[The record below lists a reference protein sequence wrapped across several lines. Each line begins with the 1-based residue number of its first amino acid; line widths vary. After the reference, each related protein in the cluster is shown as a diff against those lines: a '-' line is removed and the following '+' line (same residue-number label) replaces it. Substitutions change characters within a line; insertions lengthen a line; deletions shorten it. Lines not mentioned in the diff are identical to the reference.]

1 MRTWDENK
9 AAIHQLWP
17 GNTFTDEEAKLWR
30 EDLSGLDQDTLYDAI
45 RNTKR
50 NHDTGWVHLKWIV
63 DEYRDLLRAKRRVK
77 HVSHREEKLN
87 LKISNEEDRRL
98 CDQFVA
104 LIDVSQPGDF
114 DSIQTKVLDSCE
126 KLHAAS
132 AIRVLGYARKRLLG
146 QEQTFG
152 RVTRSGDITPINI
165 GPRG

>member
-1 MRTWDENK
+1 MSTWDENK
-9 AAIHQLWP
+9 ALINGLWP
-17 GNTFTDEEAKLWR
+17 QHEFTPEEGELFR
-30 EDLSGLDQDTLYDAI
+30 GDLAPLEQDTLADAI

-50 NHDTGWVHLKWIV
+50 NHDTAWVHLKWIV
-63 DEYRDLLRAKRRVK
+63 DEYRELLRAKRRVK

-104 LIDVSQPGDF
+104 LIDISQPGDF

-152 RVTRSGDITPINI
+152 RVTRSGDIRPINI